1 MIGWEIITYL
11 EGSAPEKHL
20 LQPVD
25 KEFRER
31 IGHSLFLWSTSRKN
45 VKTRP
50 IFHENMAV
58 FWHFLAMNGKL
69 WVQNIVFYSYL
80 VPEMIWWKVHENR
93 MLGSAQTKLPP
104 LTVTSWVK
112 GTSSF
117 GPKLKIVLKWSCD
130 HSKWPQET
138 QISNGD
144 FFLYLLHPRGGG
156 K

>member
-93 MLGSAQTKLPP
+93 MLGSAKTKLPP
-104 LTVTSWVK
+104 LTLTSWVK
-112 GTSSF
+112 DATPLLRQICSNCALSWQ
-117 GPKLKIVLKWSCD
+117 KWCFPFVWQNVIICHD
-130 HSKWPQET
+130 LM
-138 QISNGD
+138 I
-144 FFLYLLHPRGGG
+144 
-156 K
+156 